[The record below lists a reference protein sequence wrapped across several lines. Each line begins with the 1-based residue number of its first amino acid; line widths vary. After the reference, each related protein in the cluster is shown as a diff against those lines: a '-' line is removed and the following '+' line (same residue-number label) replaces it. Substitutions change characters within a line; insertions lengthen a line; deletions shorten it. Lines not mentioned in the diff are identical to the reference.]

1 MIIGNGLKKEIR
13 GNRYTQNNP
22 STFLRWR
29 AILTKIKTTNMELK
43 LTISASQEV
52 LDAINNLANALQGRV
67 IENVKAEEVVTE
79 KPKKV
84 TKEKVQEEPKK
95 ADSAITIET
104 IRAKVQEV
112 AQSKR
117 TEVKELLGEFKVSR
131 VSDLQEADFTDFM
144 NALIKL

>member
-1 MIIGNGLKKEIR
+1 
-13 GNRYTQNNP
+13 
-22 STFLRWR
+22 
-29 AILTKIKTTNMELK
+29 MELK

>member
-1 MIIGNGLKKEIR
+1 
-13 GNRYTQNNP
+13 
-22 STFLRWR
+22 
-29 AILTKIKTTNMELK
+29 MELK

-52 LDAINNLANALQGRV
+52 LDAINNLASALQGRV
-67 IENVKAEEVVTE
+67 SDNVKTEEVVTK

-84 TKEKVQEEPKK
+84 TETKENVQEITQEEPKK

-131 VSDLQEADFTDFM
+131 VSDLQEEDFTVFM

>member
-1 MIIGNGLKKEIR
+1 
-13 GNRYTQNNP
+13 
-22 STFLRWR
+22 
-29 AILTKIKTTNMELK
+29 MELK

-52 LDAINNLANALQGRV
+52 LDAINNLASALQGRV
-67 IENVKAEEVVTE
+67 VDNVKTEEVVTE

-84 TKEKVQEEPKK
+84 TKAKENVQEIAEVVPQKR
-95 ADSAITIET
+95 DLEITIET

-112 AQSKR
+112 AQTKR

-131 VSDLQEADFTDFM
+131 VSDLQEEDFTDFM